1 MQVHLQK
8 CVNMLLNIALLRWK
22 HKEEIFGGKEQAD
35 FLSNTLT
42 IVQELLTHNKLLI
55 FLNFYFLSQNKSH
68 FAYVQTST
76 KMPKKSKEDRIFENK
91 TKPNLASYIIRRQ
104 LHTRN

>member
-22 HKEEIFGGKEQAD
+22 LKEEIFCDTFKNSQI
-35 FLSNTLT
+35 FLSNT
-42 IVQELLTHNKLLI
+42 VQELLTHNKLLI

-68 FAYVQTST
+68 LAYVRTST
-76 KMPKKSKEDRIFENK
+76 KMPKKSKEDRIFEK
-91 TKPNLASYIIRRQ
+91 
-104 LHTRN
+104 